1 MRSATI
7 HKSLDKQK
15 SEQND
20 KKSKSNDDKDGKSD
34 HNDDELNNLFHPD
47 SLLEDKVSYVKQDS
61 NIILK

>member
-7 HKSLDKQK
+7 HESLDKQK

-34 HNDDELNNLFHPD
+34 HNDELNNLFHPD
-47 SLLEDKVSYVKQDS
+47 SLLEEDKVSYVKQDS